1 MRMWGGK
8 YKKTNEQYAFKTNK
22 GQKKV
27 NDNAYKVN
35 LSGEYNVSATFNVS
49 NLSLFDVGDGLRSN
63 CFEKRVDGAIQTI
76 PNNLLKVQVRPI
88 IISKVKKLEDAFNEL
103 I

>member
-1 MRMWGGK
+1 
-8 YKKTNEQYAFKTNK
+8 
-22 GQKKV
+22 
-27 NDNAYKVN
+27 
-35 LSGEYNVSATFNVS
+35 
-49 NLSLFDVGDGLRSN
+49 
-63 CFEKRVDGAIQTI
+63 VDGAIQTI